1 MSNESS
7 KIGSSTSAAPELCF
21 DELLRRYMG
30 QLDEAAIAAI
40 ERDIERYER
49 TGMSSPRILRVFSG
63 LQGLVAKQDDQ
74 AASGEPLAA

>member
-7 KIGSSTSAAPELCF
+7 RISSSTSAASDLCF

-30 QLDEAAIAAI
+30 LLDDAAIAAI
-40 ERDIERYER
+40 ERDIERYEK

-63 LQGLVAKQDDQ
+63 LQGLVSKSDVHS
-74 AASGEPLAA
+74 ASREPLAA